1 MNIIPGLVFEV
12 VVVLVYLAFVVY
24 TVLIVCTMDTEY
36 EKQEMDNT
44 TKYLLAHGKI
54 WMVLAPFIIAMI
66 LLKSMW

>member
-12 VVVLVYLAFVVY
+12 VGVLLYLAFVVY
-24 TVLIVCTMDTEY
+24 TVLIVCTMDTQH
-36 EKQEMDNT
+36 EKQEMDNI

-54 WMVLAPFIIAMI
+54 WMVLAPLIIAMI